1 MHWEYTIQIAMHC
14 TRYDTTLVY
23 IVLFVLLTPFAFA
36 DEFIVDKET
45 SLLGFVNHKRGV
57 ASVLLVDPLTYPSE
71 YTIKISLNTT
81 IESASFSIRYEV
93 EKLQV
98 AGPEMVRRWGPRILE
113 AGATK
118 KLLQA
123 PSPARQRKIRKVVL
137 SKKFMHAAKY
147 PQVTVE
153 SLGIK
158 ELSESVSGGPHTHEM
173 TIEITMH
180 GETVAA
186 TFPATI
192 ALEGDHLTVDAA
204 FPLRLSDFNIKSYS
218 AFFGAVRFAD
228 TFHVY
233 MHFEAKRKP
242 GTITKH

>member
-1 MHWEYTIQIAMHC
+1 MRWEGANQIAMHC
-14 TRYDTTLVY
+14 TRYNTRLVY
-23 IVLFVLLTPFAFA
+23 IVLLVVLTSFASA

-45 SLLGFVNHKRGV
+45 SLLGFINHKRGV

-71 YTIKISLNTT
+71 YTIEIALDPR
-81 IESASFSIRYEV
+81 IEAATFRVRYDV
-93 EKLQV
+93 EKIQV
-98 AGPEMVRRWGPRILE
+98 AGREMVRRWGPRILE

-118 KLLQA
+118 KPLQA
-123 PSPARQRKIRKVVL
+123 PSPSRQRKIRKVVL
-137 SKKFMHAAKY
+137 SRKFMHAAKY

-158 ELSESVSGGPHTHEM
+158 ELSESVSEGPHTHEM
-173 TIEITMH
+173 SIEITMH
-180 GETVAA
+180 GETVKT

-192 ALEGDHLTVDAA
+192 ALKDDHLTVDAA

-228 TFHVY
+228 IFHVY
-233 MHFEAKRKP
+233 MHFEAQRKP
-242 GTITKH
+242 GTITNH